1 MDIDFL
7 IPRLSR
13 IKKVVNVPNI
23 LANLDFKV
31 QVNMTDGLE
40 KHVHPDLLLEFLVPM
55 HGKGQKEP
63 YKVAKLNTNASGI
76 RMLDMLA
83 ENVLTVPYH
92 GLRVNVPEPAAYALH
107 KFLIQPRRKN
117 AEKKVKDREAA
128 QGIVQFLLK
137 SGAGRKSIKTVYA
150 SMHPSWRK
158 DLLTIVAKAMP
169 DLHQFLTEE

>member
-1 MDIDFL
+1 M
-7 IPRLSR
+7 
-13 IKKVVNVPNI
+13 NVPNI